1 MQYSLG
7 HDCSIVLEQIDQIV
21 LICRDNSV
29 NFVGFSLKLG
39 LPFSNLL
46 QKNLQ
51 KKWRNYL
58 EGFDGESERDSY
70 KSKGFLII

>member
-7 HDCSIVLEQIDQIV
+7 LDCSIILEQIDQIV

-51 KKWRNYL
+51 KS
-58 EGFDGESERDSY
+58 EGIIWKDLMEKVKEILI
-70 KSKGFLII
+70 KVKGF

>member
-7 HDCSIVLEQIDQIV
+7 LDCSIILEQIDQIV
-21 LICRDNSV
+21 IICRDNSV

-51 KKWRNYL
+51 KS
-58 EGFDGESERDSY
+58 EGIIWKDLMEKVKEILI
-70 KSKGFLII
+70 KVKGF